1 MRQEKYEEL
10 REAIEEMKTIKKVL
24 LEEPHN
30 FITIKKFQCLLNNNH
45 LIKRE
50 QIIKRGN
57 NGSAV
62 IILPIT
68 KEGNTIITIQ
78 PRVFTKST
86 IGIGLPAGYVEENES
101 YLIATKRELKEETG
115 YEAEEYIDLCS
126 YYQDDGCSA
135 AFNKG
140 YLGLNCKKTSSQHLD
155 SSEYIKYMECTYEE
169 LLELVEKGYIQEGG
183 SQLLIERSKKY
194 ILK

>member
-68 KEGNTIITIQ
+68 KDGNTIITIQ

-101 YLIATKRELKEETG
+101 YLIAAKREFIIECL
-115 YEAEEYIDLCS
+115 IFSPL
-126 YYQDDGCSA
+126 
-135 AFNKG
+135 
-140 YLGLNCKKTSSQHLD
+140 SS
-155 SSEYIKYMECTYEE
+155 
-169 LLELVEKGYIQEGG
+169 G
-183 SQLLIERSKKY
+183 
-194 ILK
+194 